1 MIEIYNLVTK
11 VVNASQ
17 TTKIYIVS
25 GTIIVSCVAGLVSK
39 CNENADLRAR
49 IEHMESI
56 RQIDAN
62 IKEIKDLTKNI
73 KAPTLEDVEKK
84 NEAVNNDVRD
94 SHDITF

>member
-39 CNENADLRAR
+39 CNENAELRAR

-56 RQIDAN
+56 RKIDAN
-62 IKEIKDLTKNI
+62 IKEIKDLTKDI

>member
-56 RQIDAN
+56 RKIDEG
-62 IKEIKDLTKNI
+62 IKEIKELTKDI

-94 SHDITF
+94 NHDITF

>member
-11 VVNASQ
+11 VVSASK

-39 CNENADLRAR
+39 CNENAELRAR

-56 RQIDAN
+56 RQIKQGVA
-62 IKEIKDLTKNI
+62 EIKDLTKDI

-94 SHDITF
+94 NHDITF

>member
-1 MIEIYNLVTK
+1 MIEIYKLVTK

-17 TTKIYIVS
+17 TTKVYIVS
-25 GTIIVSCVAGLVSK
+25 GTIIVSCIAGLVSK

-56 RQIDAN
+56 RKIDAN

>member
-1 MIEIYNLVTK
+1 MIEIYKLVTK

-17 TTKIYIVS
+17 TTKVYIVS
-25 GTIIVSCVAGLVSK
+25 GTIIVSCIAGLVSK

-56 RQIDAN
+56 RKIDDN
-62 IKEIKDLTKNI
+62 IKEIKDLTKDI